1 MDRRELLLRAIRGAA
16 PLVALGTLLTG
27 ESAEAGKKKKKKGPG
42 METICTN
49 IQVGGDYKGG
59 DKVPNGALVVVS
71 MVRRDNGRRVVAFLN
86 KKTKI
91 YRQGARIRFR
101 DLRDMLYATPEG
113 VAEGYI
119 DVPVNVYFT
128 ATQLARRIDFDP

>member
-1 MDRRELLLRAIRGAA
+1 MDRRELLVRATKGTALLA
-16 PLVALGTLLTG
+16 VAGTLLFSD
-27 ESAEAGKKKKKKGPG
+27 SAEARKKPKGPG

-59 DKVPNGALVVVS
+59 DKVPNGSYIVVS
-71 MVRRDNGRRVVAFLN
+71 MVRRDNGRRVVAFLG

-91 YRQGARIRFR
+91 FRQGGRIKYR
-101 DLRDMLYATPEG
+101 DLIDMLYSTPEG
-113 VAEGYI
+113 IAEGYI

-128 ATQLARRIDFDP
+128 DTQLAKRIEFDP

>member
-1 MDRRELLLRAIRGAA
+1 MDRRELLLRAMKGAA
-16 PLVALGTLLTG
+16 PLAALGALFAG
-27 ESAEAGKKKKKKGPG
+27 APAEARKKPKGPG

-91 YRQGARIRFR
+91 YRQGVRIRFR
-101 DLRDMLYATPEG
+101 DLRDMLYATPQG

>member
-1 MDRRELLLRAIRGAA
+1 MDRRELLLRVVKGAA

-27 ESAEAGKKKKKKGPG
+27 ESAEAIRRPKSSG

-59 DKVPNGALVVVS
+59 DKVPNGSLVVVS

-91 YRQGARIRFR
+91 FRQGSRVRFR

-113 VAEGYI
+113 VAESYI

>member
-1 MDRRELLLRAIRGAA
+1 MDRRELLLRAVRGAA
-16 PLVALGTLLTG
+16 PLVALGILLTG
-27 ESAEAGKKKKKKGPG
+27 ESAEAIKKPRGPG

-86 KKTKI
+86 RKTKI
-91 YRQGARIRFR
+91 YRQGSRVRFR